1 MSFLSLTERD
11 RDEML
16 AAIGVDSID
25 ELFRDIPPGVRFD
38 RELDLEP
45 ALSEQEIVAH
55 LEELAARNVDTGREL
70 SFLGAGIYDHYVPAV
85 VDAVLQRG
93 ELLTAYTPYQAEMSQ
108 GVLQAIFEYQTA
120 ICELTGMDVSNAS
133 GYDGTTVAADACY
146 VAKHVTGRS
155 RVVLAET
162 LNPQVRQVVKTYAP
176 GFGLEVVEV
185 PHRDGVTDPDELGEA
200 ARDAA
205 CVIFQQPNFF
215 GCLEPAPD
223 LAAAANDAGALPVA
237 HVDPVSLG
245 VLEAPG
251 AYGCAL
257 AIGEGQAA
265 GNYQSYGGPHYGFMA
280 ARSDYVRRMPG
291 RIVGETTDVEGRRAY
306 VLTLQT
312 REQHIR
318 REKATSNITTNQTL
332 LALAGLVHLSWLGPQ
347 GLREQGETCMA
358 LAAYAK
364 ERLGLPLL
372 FPEQTTFKEFAIQR
386 RTARRRGDPRR
397 ARAGRASRL
406 RAPPRL
412 RRHGGRAPRLRHREA
427 HARGHRPAR
436 GGAGR
441 MKLIYERSQEG
452 RRASSLPHEHA
463 PGARRSP
470 TSSAASSRR
479 ACPRSRSPSSS
490 AISRTSRRARS
501 ASTPASIRSAPAR

>member
-1 MSFLSLTERD
+1 LSFLSLTDAD
-11 RDEML
+11 REEML
-16 AAIGVDSID
+16 AAIGVSSVED
-25 ELFRDIPPGVRFD
+25 LFREIPEGVRFRGD
-38 RELDLEP
+38 LDLEP
-45 ALSEQEIVAH
+45 PLSEPELVAH
-55 LEELAARNVDTGREL
+55 LEELAGRNLHSGTEL
-70 SFLGAGIYDHYVPAV
+70 SFLGAGVYDHYVPAV

-93 ELLTAYTPYQAEMSQ
+93 EFLTAYTPYQPEMSQ

-146 VAKHVTGRS
+146 VAKHATGRA

-162 LNPQVRQVVKTYAP
+162 LNPQVRLVVKTYAP

-185 PHRDGVTDPDELGEA
+185 PHRNGVTDPDELA
-200 ARDAA
+200 AAAVDAA

-223 LAAAANDAGALPVA
+223 LAAAANEAGALPIA

-257 AIGEGQAA
+257 AIGEGQGA
-265 GNYQSYGGPHYGFMA
+265 GNYQSYGGPHYGFIA

-291 RIVGETTDVEGRRAY
+291 RIVGETTDVDGRRAY

-332 LALAGLVHLSWLGPQ
+332 LALAGLAHLSWLGPQ

-364 ERLGLPLL
+364 ERLALPEL
-372 FPEQTTFKEFAIQR
+372 FSNQTTFKEFAIR
-386 RTARRRGDPRR
+386 VG
-397 ARAGRASRL
+397 
-406 RAPPRL
+406 
-412 RRHGGRAPRLRHREA
+412 
-427 HARGHRPAR
+427 RPAEEAIR
-436 GGAGR
+436 VAR
-441 MKLIYERSQEG
+441 
-452 RRASSLPHEHA
+452 EHGVH
-463 PGARRSP
+463 PGYALKRDYSGMEDALLVCV
-470 TSSAASSRR
+470 TEK
-479 ACPRSRSPSSS
+479 
-490 AISRTSRRARS
+490 RTSGDIDRLAE
-501 ASTPASIRSAPAR
+501 ALAA